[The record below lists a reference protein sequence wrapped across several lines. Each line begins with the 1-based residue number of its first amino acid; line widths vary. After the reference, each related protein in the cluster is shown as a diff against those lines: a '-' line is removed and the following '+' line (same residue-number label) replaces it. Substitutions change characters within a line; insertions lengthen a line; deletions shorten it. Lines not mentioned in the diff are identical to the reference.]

1 MSEIQKG
8 GNKMCKKAFG
18 SLFLAS
24 IFCFSVVPTSFAS
37 TSSSDC
43 KLDGMKIESEDTMT
57 SKVPSSL
64 EMQTQLQ
71 SPEGAS
77 VTITDKS
84 ELEKIAVEQGLE
96 EVPVRIEYEY
106 IPSETDFSK
115 PDQVVTPYAKGDICY
130 VNDLGSG
137 WYNENYPYKTFMID
151 GPDTFKI
158 SETKS
163 FKSTFDGTFG
173 ASKAGLEAKI
183 GFKLEQDYTVNF
195 TSNTP
200 VASNEKVYFE
210 LFTTHHKVQ
219 YAVDT
224 GPTCNFGHAYKPN
237 GTYIKKTIYKK

>member
-1 MSEIQKG
+1 MF
-8 GNKMCKKAFG
+8 KKAFG

-24 IFCFSVVPTSFAS
+24 ILCFSIVPTSFAS
-37 TSSSDC
+37 TSSSHC
-43 KLDGMKIESEDTMT
+43 KLDGIKIESKDTMT
-57 SKVPSSL
+57 SKVPTSL

-71 SPEGAS
+71 FSEGAS
-77 VTITDKS
+77 VNITDKS

-96 EVPVRIEYEY
+96 KVPIRIEYEY

-137 WYNENYPYKTFMID
+137 WYNENYPYKTFFID
-151 GPDTFKI
+151 GPDKFEY
-158 SETKS
+158 SETKK
-163 FKSTFDGTFG
+163 FKSSYDGSFG

-183 GFKLEQDYTVNF
+183 GFKLEEDYSVQF
-195 TSNTP
+195 KSNTP
-200 VASNEKVYFE
+200 IAANESINFE
-210 LFTTHHKVQ
+210 LFTTHHKVR

-237 GTYIKKTIYKK
+237 GTYIKKTVYAK

>member
-1 MSEIQKG
+1 MFE
-8 GNKMCKKAFG
+8 KAFG

-24 IFCFSVVPTSFAS
+24 IFCFSIVPTSFAS

-43 KLDGMKIESEDTMT
+43 KVDGMKIESEDTMT
-57 SKVPSSL
+57 SKIPISL

-71 SPEGAS
+71 SSEGVSS
-77 VTITDKS
+77 VIITDKS
-84 ELEKIAVEQGLE
+84 VLEEIAVEQGLE

-106 IPSETDFSK
+106 TPSETDFSK
-115 PDQVVTPYAKGDICY
+115 PDQEVTPYAKGEICY
-130 VNDLGSG
+130 VKDLGSG
-137 WYNENYPYKTFMID
+137 WYNENYPYKTFFID

-158 SETKS
+158 SEKKS

-183 GFKLEQDYTVNF
+183 GFKLEQDFTVEF

-200 VASNEKVYFE
+200 IKADESIYFE

-224 GPTCNFGHAYKPN
+224 GSTCNFGHAYKPD
-237 GTYIKKTIYKK
+237 GTFIKKTVYKK